1 MSVEALSIVL
11 NHSRAKGASKLVLIG
26 IANHLGPDA
35 DDGAW
40 PSQARLA
47 SYANIS
53 DRAVR
58 DAIDNLVNLGE
69 LEVAQAAGHSR
80 SQYKPNRYWLK
91 LRCPDT
97 CDRSLNHNRVEV
109 FDKQGGTF
117 EQTGWKPTSDKP
129 VINQKKTRDHELPE
143 DWQPDERLLEMF
155 KTKWPDLD
163 PEYNTEQFRLYY
175 LSKGTKHKDWSLTY
189 QKWMNTEQQQAKAR
203 PWKFGSVNSAKAQ
216 NKKEAEKRFSDDFLA
231 EMQELEKQAAPA
243 PKCPHGKNIALCQVC
258 LGS

>member
-35 DDGAW
+35 DEGAW

-47 SYANIS
+47 GYANIS

-58 DAIDNLVNLGE
+58 DAIDNLVALGE
-69 LEVAQAAGHSR
+69 LSVAQAAGVSKN
-80 SQYKPNRYWLK
+80 QYKPNRYWLR

-109 FDKQGGTF
+109 FDRQDGSF
-117 EQTGWKPTSDKP
+117 EQSGWKPTSDKP
-129 VINQKKTRDHELPE
+129 LTNHKKTRAQELPE
-143 DWQPDERLLEMF
+143 DWNPTQELLEMF

-163 PEYNTEQFRLYY
+163 PTYNIEQFKLYY
-175 LSKGTKHKDWSLTY
+175 WSKGTKHKDWSLTF
-189 QKWMNTEQQQAKAR
+189 QRWMNQEQQRAKAQ
-203 PWKFGSVNSAKAQ
+203 PWKFGAVGSASAQ
-216 NKKEAEKRFSDDFLA
+216 AKKENERKHSDDYLKQMA
-231 EMQELEKQAAPA
+231 ELEAQAAPP
-243 PKCPHGKNIALCQVC
+243 PKCPHGKMLLLCKIC
-258 LGS
+258 LD

>member
-35 DDGAW
+35 DEGAW

-47 SYANIS
+47 GYANIS

-58 DAIDNLVNLGE
+58 DAIDNLVALGE

-80 SQYKPNRYWLK
+80 NQYKPNRYWLK
-91 LRCPDT
+91 LRCPDS

-109 FDKQGGTF
+109 FVRESGTF

-129 VINQKKTRDHELPE
+129 LTNHKKTRDHELPE
-143 DWQPDERLLEMF
+143 DWEPNEHLRGMF
-155 KTKWPDLD
+155 KTKWPDID
-163 PEYNTEQFRLYY
+163 PDYNIEQFKLYY
-175 LSKGTKHKDWSLTY
+175 LASGKKHKNWDLTF
-189 QKWMNTEQQQAKAR
+189 QKWMNQEQQRAKEH
-203 PWKFGSVNSAKAQ
+203 PWRFGSSNSATAQ
-216 NKKEAEKRFSDDFLA
+216 GKKEKERKFTDEFLA

-243 PKCPHGKNIALCQVC
+243 PKCPHGNNIALCRQC
-258 LGS
+258 LR